1 MGSMTKPEP
10 ELYFLLYLLALLV
23 LTIFL
28 ILFLAV
34 LGWLRNRN
42 KKRRTP

>member
-1 MGSMTKPEP
+1 MTKPEHYFL
-10 ELYFLLYLLALLV
+10 LYFLLYLLALLG
-23 LTIFL
+23 LIIFL

-42 KKRRTP
+42 KKRRIS